1 MTFKSKIGCFMN
13 SLACR
18 VVAQRSEI
26 AAAVVVVVVAA
37 DKCIPEWLVA
47 VWIDKSQVKSNW

>member
-1 MTFKSKIGCFMN
+1 MN

-26 AAAVVVVVVAA
+26 AAAVVVVAVAAA

>member
-1 MTFKSKIGCFMN
+1 MN

-26 AAAVVVVVVAA
+26 AAAVVVVVAA

>member
-1 MTFKSKIGCFMN
+1 MN

-26 AAAVVVVVVAA
+26 AAAAAVVVAAA

-47 VWIDKSQVKSNW
+47 VWIDKSQVRSNW